1 MFFNQGKKWSKDDLD
16 KLQLWAANNKPLDE
30 IIKEFGRTE
39 TAILAKIESLN
50 IPYGQELV
58 KLDEPA
64 LEYLDKE
71 LDNLSKHFNIDSKSL
86 FFNINKLKLKKPLK
100 IVEEIGAKLAADM
113 NIIDGD
119 DRRNIEEIN
128 DFPTEDLLL
137 PPAKIEII
145 HMAQPLSQ
153 PLSQPQPQPQEPK
166 EIILTEKQQMA
177 FEQFKKGE
185 SMCITG
191 PAGTGKSFLINTIKE
206 YCIENNIKYA
216 ITALTGVAATIING
230 STLHRWSGLGLINK
244 EVKIMAA
251 IIKSKPPLLK
261 QWREIKTLIIDEVS
275 MMTIDIFEKL
285 NKVAKNVRGNES
297 FFGGIQLIL
306 CGDFAQLGPISNP
319 HFIFECKIWANNI
332 QKNIIYLDEIM
343 RQKEDDVFIKLL
355 SEVRLGIISDETK
368 DILNSRLI
376 SNNRELE
383 IELENNIIEPTKLF
397 PKKIQVEEINL
408 KKLKALIDNKCEY
421 NMYESLDYAYDLKS
435 KITKKATEDQVQFI
449 NDRCPK
455 NITLSVNCQVMLICN
470 LDPTRGLINGS
481 RGIITEFIENY
492 PVVLFD
498 NGIKIRVSCYLFE
511 QETNTH
517 KITRKQVPLIL
528 AWAITIHKCQGST
541 ITKVITDL
549 QDIFC
554 DAQGYVTLS
563 RVKSLSGLYLININY
578 NKITCNPLVKEF
590 YDCLKYNLKFTHILD
605 NSEDNMSDIEE
616 CLL

>member
-16 KLQLWAANNKPLDE
+16 KLQLWLANNKPLDE

-50 IPYGQELV
+50 LPYGQELV
-58 KLDEPA
+58 KLDESA
-64 LEYLDKE
+64 LDYLDKE

-100 IVEEIGAKLAADM
+100 IVEEIGAKLSADM
-113 NIIDGD
+113 NIIDGCGRID
-119 DRRNIEEIN
+119 
-128 DFPTEDLLL
+128 DFPIEPIKDLPL
-137 PPAKIEII
+137 PPKIEIP
-145 HMAQPLSQ
+145 QLQLKSQ
-153 PLSQPQPQPQEPK
+153 PP
-166 EIILTEKQQMA
+166 EIVLTDKQQAA

-206 YCIENNIKYA
+206 YCIEKNIKYA
-216 ITALTGVAATIING
+216 ITALTGVAATIVNG

-244 EVKIMAA
+244 EVKVMAA

-285 NKVAKNVRGNES
+285 NKVAKNVRLNES

-408 KKLKALIDNKCEY
+408 KKLKALIDNNCAY
-421 NMYESLDYAYDLKS
+421 NMYESLDYAYDFKT

-470 LDPTRGLINGS
+470 LDPDRGLINGS

-517 KITRKQVPLIL
+517 KISRKQVPLIL

-590 YDCLKYNLKFTHILD
+590 YDCLKYNLEFTHILD
-605 NSEDNMSDIEE
+605 NSEDNISDIEE